1 MSSKSAGTRGVQSS
15 AAMLAA
21 HEQHLLLFR
30 FHQMTFPVVNWGLKP
45 LALEL
50 CLSISKARSCD
61 DFSALFLF
69 LFQPVIYGGVCWA
82 LLVLN
87 PLTVLLVW
95 SVHRSLDCCP
105 ASAGI

>member
-1 MSSKSAGTRGVQSS
+1 
-15 AAMLAA
+15 MLAA
-21 HEQHLLLFR
+21 HEQHLFLFG
-30 FHQMTFPVVNWGLKP
+30 FHQMKSPLVNLGFKP

-61 DFSALFLF
+61 DFSAFFPFLF
-69 LFQPVIYGGVCWA
+69 LPVICGGVCWA

-95 SVHRSLDCCP
+95 LVQRSLDCSP